1 LSIVALICA
10 YQAARTVAAVVR
22 ATREYTG
29 DVIVVDD
36 GSTDRTAEAARVAGA
51 QVIRFPV
58 NRGKGA
64 ALRAGF
70 AAILDGDATA
80 VVTLDADGQHD
91 PREIPRL
98 LECRRQTHAGL
109 VIGSRTHL
117 EAYMTPVR
125 RFGNRFS
132 RGAISL
138 FAGVSV
144 PDGQS
149 GFRLYDAALLR
160 TIPLRGARYE
170 MESEVIVKAARMGF
184 AVASVPVRLADV
196 DGSVTS
202 HYRPWRDTA
211 RICVAVVGS
220 RFWSVGCS

>member
-1 LSIVALICA
+1 MRIVALISA
-10 YQAARTVAAVVR
+10 YEAAPTVAAVVR
-22 ATREYTG
+22 ATRDFTD

-36 GSTDRTAEAARVAGA
+36 GSADGTAGAARQAGA
-51 QVIRFPV
+51 RVIHFAA

-70 AAILDGDATA
+70 AAILDSDAA
-80 VVTLDADGQHD
+80 AAVTLDADGQHD

-98 LECRRQTHAGL
+98 VDRWGETHAGL
-109 VIGSRTHL
+109 VIGSRSHL
-117 EAYMTPVR
+117 EGFMTPTR

-132 RGAISL
+132 RQAISL
-138 FAGVSV
+138 FAGLPV

-149 GFRLYDAALLR
+149 GFRLYDVSLLR
-160 TIPLRGARYE
+160 AVPLYGSRYE

-184 AVASVPVRLADV
+184 GVASVPIGLVDV

-211 RICVAVVGS
+211 RICVAVVRS
-220 RFWSVGCS
+220 RFWSLRCS